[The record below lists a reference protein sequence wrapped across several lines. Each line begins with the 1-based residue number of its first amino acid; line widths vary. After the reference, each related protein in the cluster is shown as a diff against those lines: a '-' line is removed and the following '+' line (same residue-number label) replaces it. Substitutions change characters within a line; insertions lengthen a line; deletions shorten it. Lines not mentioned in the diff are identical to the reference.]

1 MDKKEIVFR
10 LEQLPGRVGFFY
22 KNLQTGE
29 SFGLHRQEEFLAAS
43 VIKLPV
49 YAVIMKLAAEGQI
62 DLSEKL
68 ICREEDKLP
77 PCGAL
82 YFFTGEVT
90 VDIRTL
96 CGLMISLSDN
106 AATNL
111 LLRRFGLDFLNEQF
125 KQIGLEKTHLERLL
139 FDGEAPTRGLE
150 NKIVPEDYVKTDEE
164 LAAESR
170 GELMFANDGEDHIVE
185 NNYISV
191 SWQDDGI
198 HYNLMQRNGELSVDE
213 LIKMANEIIEYN

>member
-1 MDKKEIVFR
+1 MDKKEILIR

-29 SFGLHRQEEFLAAS
+29 SFGLRQQEEFLAAS

-139 FDGEAPTRGLE
+139 FDGEAAARGLE
-150 NKIVPEDYVKTDEE
+150 NRIVPEEIGAL
-164 LAAESR
+164 LAQIAQRRFVSETVSAER
-170 GELMFANDGEDHIVE
+170 E
-185 NNYISV
+185 
-191 SWQDDGI
+191 
-198 HYNLMQRNGELSVDE
+198 
-213 LIKMANEIIEYN
+213 